1 MNPPHQHRGA
11 AVAEPV
17 QVPISALEHHTYCPR
32 QAGLILLE
40 DAFAD
45 DAATVR
51 GTILHERVHT
61 PGHETRP
68 GTKTLRAL
76 PLWHDTLGLTGVC
89 DVVEIRR
96 RTITPVEHKSGRYQ
110 PGGPG
115 DVQVAAQAMCL
126 EAMFDTTID
135 TAVVWSATDRRRHE
149 VAVDA
154 ALRATVEATTVAVRA
169 MLTAAALPA
178 APADKRCR
186 RCSMAESCMP
196 KVLAGDRRYRQ
207 ALADLY
213 RTPTDEPPTPT

>member
-1 MNPPHQHRGA
+1 MTAPNLPASPA
-11 AVAEPV
+11 PEPT
-17 QVPISALEHHTYCPR
+17 QVPISALEHYTYCGR

-76 PLWHDTLGLTGVC
+76 PVWHDDLGLTGVC

-96 RTITPVEHKSGRYQ
+96 KAVTPVEHKSGRYQ
-110 PGGPG
+110 PGGPA

-126 EAMFDTTID
+126 EAMFGVDID
-135 TAVVWSATDRRRHE
+135 KAVIWSAADRRRHE

-154 ALRATVEATTVAVRA
+154 TLRTTVETTTAAVRT
-169 MLTAAALPA
+169 MLAEASLPA

-213 RTPTDEPPTPT
+213 RIPTDEPPTPT

>member
-1 MNPPHQHRGA
+1 MTPPHTP
-11 AVAEPV
+11 EPTPTEPA
-17 QVPISALEHHTYCPR
+17 QVPISALEHYTYCGR

-61 PGHETRP
+61 PGQETRP
-68 GTKTLRAL
+68 GTRTLRAL
-76 PLWHDTLGLTGVC
+76 PVWHDALGLTGIC

-96 RTITPVEHKSGRYQ
+96 KAVTPVEHKSGRYL
-110 PGGPG
+110 PGGPA
-115 DVQVAAQAMCL
+115 DIQVAAQAMCL
-126 EAMFDTTID
+126 ETMFDTEIT
-135 TAVVWSATDRRRHE
+135 TAVIWSATDRRRHE
-149 VAVDA
+149 VTVDT
-154 ALRATVEATTVAVRA
+154 ALRDLVTATTTAVRA
-169 MLTAAALPA
+169 MLDHGALPP

-196 KVLAGDRRYRQ
+196 KILAGRGRYHQ

-213 RTPTDEPPTPT
+213 TRPTDEPPTPT